1 MNKENFEIVTT
12 FDGDGGGLTPLSVL
26 ATALVALPDFLAAF
40 PEFLGGLRLFR
51 CQRRHGDSRERVL
64 PPAMCL
70 GKFLCEVKTSSE
82 HFNFIDNGVV
92 KKMSIITKL

>member
-40 PEFLGGLRLFR
+40 PEVLGGSRLF
-51 CQRRHGDSRERVL
+51 
-64 PPAMCL
+64 P
-70 GKFLCEVKTSSE
+70 F
-82 HFNFIDNGVV
+82 
-92 KKMSIITKL
+92 